1 MVREDIDLEALLD
14 RCAAGD
20 ESAFKALFDAEAA
33 RMKGIAMR
41 VLHRSDMAEEAVQEA
56 FLQIWRNAR
65 RYDRALGSPRAWMF
79 TIVRFRAIDLLR
91 SRPQEDALPPEELDR
106 LREAAVDHAWDG
118 LDREGRLAGCL
129 AAIEAAPRRSLL
141 LSYVVGLTQ
150 EEIAGRLGRPL
161 GTVKSWMR
169 RALLS
174 LRECLG

>member
-1 MVREDIDLEALLD
+1 MVREDDDLESLLR
-14 RCAAGD
+14 RCASGD
-20 ESAFKALFDAEAA
+20 ERALKALFDAEAS

-65 RYDRALGSPRAWMF
+65 RFDPALGSARAWMC
-79 TIVRFRAIDLLR
+79 TIARFRAIDLLR
-91 SRPQEDALPPEELDR
+91 SRPQEDALAPEDLDR
-106 LREAAVDHAWDG
+106 LREAAVDHAWET
-118 LDREGRLAGCL
+118 LDRDGRLAGCL
-129 AAIEAAPRRSLL
+129 EAIEAAPRRSLL

-150 EEIAGRLGRPL
+150 EEIAGKLGRPL